1 MTKTEWNK
9 IRSAVEHKDFAVL
22 SDGRWIIFSIKVKG
36 LPLNDSV

>member
-22 SDGRWIIFSIKVKG
+22 SDGRWIGRTQEVVG
-36 LPLNDSV
+36 LNLNVQ